1 MKKILLISS
10 LLLVALTGCAKS
22 SSDESSTEP
31 QTKNAALG
39 DRYTDA
45 EAKSVFSSA
54 SVCADLEVRKLTA
67 SQVNGTGT
75 GTVKLSMVDI
85 RSDLQTCN
93 LIGELSYEQLSQVSG
108 DWFIGLTESSAQSLS
123 IKVIKTLTKDQLTG
137 LLKNVFLT
145 ADQTKVAT
153 QSLTNLG

>member
-39 DRYTDA
+39 DRYTDDEA
-45 EAKSVFSSA
+45 ESFSDIFD
-54 SVCADLEVRKLTA
+54 CADLEVRKLTA
-67 SQVNGTGT
+67 SQVTELREG
-75 GTVKLSMVDI
+75 LES
-85 RSDLQTCN
+85 CN
-93 LIGELSYEQLSQVSG
+93 LIGELSYEQLSEVSG
-108 DWFIGLTESSAQSLS
+108 NWLIDLGESSTQSLS

-137 LLKNVFLT
+137 LLENSYIT

>member
-39 DRYTDA
+39 DRYTDE
-45 EAKSVFSSA
+45 EAKSLFGSKID
-54 SVCADLEVRKLTA
+54 CADLEVRKFTA
-67 SQVNGTGT
+67 SQLGEVFQNSIG
-75 GTVKLSMVDI
+75 L
-85 RSDLQTCN
+85 LQKCN
-93 LIGELSYEQLSQVSG
+93 LVGELSYEQLSQVSG
-108 DWFIGLTESSAQSLS
+108 DWFESLSKSSTQSLS

-137 LLKNVFLT
+137 LISSGELT
-145 ADQTKVAT
+145 EDQTKVAT
-153 QSLTNLG
+153 QSLAKLG

>member
-10 LLLVALTGCAKS
+10 VLLVALTGCAKS

-31 QTKNAALG
+31 LTKNAALG
-39 DRYTDA
+39 DRYTDDEA
-45 EAKSVFSSA
+45 ESFHLDFD
-54 SVCADLEVRKLTA
+54 CADLEVRKLTA
-67 SQVNGTGT
+67 SQVTAIWRAR
-75 GTVKLSMVDI
+75 LEI
-85 RSDLQTCN
+85 CN
-93 LIGELSYEQLSQVSG
+93 LIGELSYEQLSEVNG
-108 DWFIGLTESSAQSLS
+108 NWFIGLGESSAQSLS

-153 QSLTNLG
+153 ESLKKLGS

>member
-45 EAKSVFSSA
+45 EADSLFSSA
-54 SVCADLEVRKLTA
+54 SACADIVVRKVTA
-67 SQVNGTGT
+67 SQVNGD
-75 GTVKLSMVDI
+75 M
-85 RSDLQTCN
+85 RSVRDTLMTCN
-93 LIGELSYEQLSQVSG
+93 LIGELSYEQLSEVSG
-108 DWFIGLTESSAQSLS
+108 DWFIGLGESSAQSLS

-153 QSLTNLG
+153 ESLKKLGS